1 MNGSSIAAP
10 HLNLK
15 VYEIIIYYHHPTH
28 PGPFLILRLTTL
40 TGVMETPINTYKTDG
55 HRPDLAKFR
64 TEETMANNSTG
75 SANTKVIHAGIL
87 LADPDLPPKSEQSIL
102 IEGERI
108 KAVAKGFIDP
118 PLGCELIDLRKK
130 FVLPGLIDCHVH
142 LTAQLDRGSR
152 LRTVE
157 DSDPKAALN
166 AAHNAAVTL
175 SAGFTTVRDVGAR
188 NPDVIFALRAAIAER
203 KVAGPRILC
212 VGAVLS
218 PTGGHGQI
226 YGFRHDVCACVQS
239 SSGICDGVDEC
250 RRAVRRQ
257 VSHGADAIK
266 FVATG
271 GVLSNIKAGLDQ
283 QFTDDEIRSI
293 IDTAHRLGRR
303 VAAHAH
309 GAAGINAALEAGVD
323 SIEHGSFL
331 DTRSLELF
339 IAKGAFHVPTIIAGV
354 TVLEMAQRDMAQSDG
369 VLTPAQIE
377 KAMIV
382 GVRIKEALTRSH
394 RAGVTIAFGTDMGV
408 GPHGQNARE
417 FGYMVEAGMP
427 SREAVKA
434 ATVNAAK
441 LLDLSDDVGTIA
453 PGKSADVI
461 AVDSSTLD
469 DVSALERVAF
479 VMARG
484 NIYRE

>member
-1 MNGSSIAAP
+1 MGKA
-10 HLNLK
+10 
-15 VYEIIIYYHHPTH
+15 
-28 PGPFLILRLTTL
+28 
-40 TGVMETPINTYKTDG
+40 
-55 HRPDLAKFR
+55 
-64 TEETMANNSTG
+64 STG
-75 SANTKVIHAGIL
+75 SAKTKVIHAGIL
-87 LADPDLPPKSEQSIL
+87 LADPGIQPKSKQSVL

-108 KAVAKGFIDP
+108 KAVSDGFIDP
-118 PLGCELIDLRKK
+118 PAGSEVIDLRKK

-142 LTAQLDRGSR
+142 LTSQLDREYR
-152 LRTVE
+152 LRRVE
-157 DSDPKAALN
+157 DSDPKVGFD
-166 AAHNAAVTL
+166 AAHHAAVTL
-175 SAGFTTVRDVGAR
+175 AAGFTTVRDVGAAG
-188 NPDVIFALRAAIAER
+188 NPDIIFALRAAIAER

-212 VGAVLS
+212 VGAILS
-218 PTGGHGQI
+218 PTGGHGQT
-226 YGFRHDVCACVQS
+226 YGYRHDVCACVQS
-239 SSGICDGVDEC
+239 TSGICDGVDEC

-283 QFTDDEIRSI
+283 QFTDDEIRTI
-293 IDTAHRLGRR
+293 IDTAHNLGRR

-309 GAAGINAALEAGVD
+309 GAVGINAALEAGVD

-331 DTRSLELF
+331 DDRSLELF

-354 TVLEMAQRDMAQSDG
+354 TVLEMAQRDGM
-369 VLTPAQIE
+369 LTEAQIE

-382 GVRIKEALTRSH
+382 GVRIKEALARSH
-394 RAGVTIAFGTDMGV
+394 KAGVTIAFGTDMGV

-417 FGYMVEAGMP
+417 FGFLVEAGMH
-427 SREAVKA
+427 SCDAIKT

-441 LLDLSDDVGTIA
+441 LLDLADEIGTVA

-461 AVDSSTLD
+461 AVDSSPLE
-469 DVSALERVAF
+469 DVSVLERVPF

-484 NIYRE
+484 DVWGSPF